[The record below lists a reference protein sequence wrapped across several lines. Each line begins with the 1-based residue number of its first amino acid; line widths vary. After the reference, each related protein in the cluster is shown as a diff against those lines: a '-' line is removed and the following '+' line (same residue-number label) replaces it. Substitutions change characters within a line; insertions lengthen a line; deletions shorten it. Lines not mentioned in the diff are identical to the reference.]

1 MTGRDNDR
9 TITDDDEQPQR
20 EPVPRSWRE
29 EFDGLKPIRPHGRKK
44 PAAEKPLSRDD
55 RFPEAGKD
63 DE

>member
-1 MTGRDNDR
+1 MSGQNNDR
-9 TITDDDEQPQR
+9 TMTDDEQTNR
-20 EPVPRSWRE
+20 EPVPRAWRE

-44 PAAEKPLSRDD
+44 PAAEPLSRDD